1 MARSNG
7 DVDGTDIGVMAL
19 AVTGLIGVSL
29 GYWFIV
35 EKPKRDAQIN
45 QMNAI
50 SKGIAEG
57 KIQNVSVAQADVKH
71 SGTNVGMATLF

>member
-1 MARSNG
+1 MARENG
-7 DVDGTDIGVMAL
+7 DGEAKIGVMAL

-29 GYWFIV
+29 GYWYIV

-57 KIQNVSVAQADVKH
+57 KIQNVSVSQADVKH
-71 SGTNVGMATLF
+71 TGTNVGMATLF

>member
-1 MARSNG
+1 MIRENG
-7 DVDGTDIGVMAL
+7 DSAELGIMVLGIG
-19 AVTGLIGVSL
+19 GLIGLSL
-29 GYWFIV
+29 GYWYVV

-57 KIQNVSVAQADVKH
+57 KIQNVSVAQADVRH
-71 SGTNVGMATLF
+71 TGTNVGMATLF